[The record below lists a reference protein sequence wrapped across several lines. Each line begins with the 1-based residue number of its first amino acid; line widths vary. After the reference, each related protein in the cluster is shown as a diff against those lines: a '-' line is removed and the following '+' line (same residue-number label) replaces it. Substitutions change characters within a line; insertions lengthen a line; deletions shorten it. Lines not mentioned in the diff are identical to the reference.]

1 MKKSFCVKS
10 IFTLGL
16 LLLISSHANALDVV
30 QNQVVDSN
38 KEWKITFSDEI
49 VFDSNIKNNI
59 IVRDKD
65 GVKADVK
72 FILGENNKSIYVI
85 PPKDGYVSSK
95 EYELIVDKNI
105 KSVLGKSMKKAQSC
119 KFRIKDEVVPTDI
132 LIKET
137 NLPPIS
143 NGFYD
148 IDNNELWVKYSNG
161 KEKLLVTCN
170 YEIDCMNSIK
180 GIYNPQ
186 FSLDKKTIYFMC
198 CGTGTV
204 TDWVKKVDIDSGNVQ
219 FFCFGND
226 FEVIKDGKYKGK
238 LLVIKHKYRGYPM
251 YGSYEGVCV
260 VDEYGNEILS
270 LGEEFDKDSFYKLK
284 NQL

>member
-16 LLLISSHANALDVV
+16 LLSISSHANALDII
-30 QNQVVDSN
+30 QNQVVDCN
-38 KEWKITFSDEI
+38 KEWNITFSDEV

-65 GVKADVK
+65 GVKVDVK

-105 KSVLGKSMKKAQSC
+105 KSVLGKSMKKSQRC
-119 KFRIKDEVVPTDI
+119 KFRIKDKVVPTDI

-143 NGFYD
+143 TGLGD
-148 IDNNELWVKYSNG
+148 IENNQLWLKYSNG
-161 KEKLLVTCN
+161 QEKLLVSSREEEDVR
-170 YEIDCMNSIK
+170 YVIA
-180 GIYNPQ
+180 GISNPK
-186 FSLDKKTIYFMC
+186 FTSDKKSIYFLSEAWA
-198 CGTGTV
+198 V
-204 TDWVKKVDIDSGNVQ
+204 SAAVHKVDVETGEEKFICDGNY
-219 FFCFGND
+219 
-226 FEVIKDGKYKGK
+226 FEIIENGKYKGK
-238 LLVIKHKYRGYPM
+238 LLVIKHKYRAYPM
-251 YGSYEGVCV
+251 NGSYEGVCV

-270 LGEEFDKDSFYKLK
+270 LGEEFDKDLFYKLK
-284 NQL
+284 N

>member
-119 KFRIKDEVVPTDI
+119 KFRIKDKVVPTDI

-137 NLPPIS
+137 NLPPILTALD
-143 NGFYD
+143 YAK
-148 IDNNELWVKYSNG
+148 NNQLWLRYSDG
-161 KEKLLVTCN
+161 QEKLLVSSREDN
-170 YEIDCMNSIK
+170 DLRHNIA
-180 GIYNPQ
+180 GIYNPE
-186 FSLDKKTIYFMC
+186 FSLDRKSIYFLSQA
-198 CGTGTV
+198 
-204 TDWVKKVDIDSGNVQ
+204 WVVSSSLHKVDIETGQEKFICD
-219 FFCFGND
+219 GND

-284 NQL
+284 N